1 MKNVKA
7 IIFFVLITIL
17 SACNSNPRPTTG
29 DVMIR
34 VFDFVVQSDIDWS
47 NLKTQIL
54 NIDGVRT
61 CTINEKEKYAGI
73 VYSLEKLSDKQLASL
88 ITDKTSIE
96 TTIHEFPVDENAKAC
111 PMKAAWSL
119 WD

>member
-1 MKNVKA
+1 MKQFKA
-7 IIFFVLITIL
+7 LIFFVLITIL
-17 SACNSNPRPTTG
+17 TACNNNPRPTTG

-54 NIDGVRT
+54 DIDGVRT

-73 VYSLEKLSDKQLASL
+73 VYSLEKLSDEQLATL
-88 ITDKTSIE
+88 ITKKTSIE

-111 PMKAAWSL
+111 PMKAAWSF

>member
-1 MKNVKA
+1 MKHIKTF
-7 IIFFVLITIL
+7 IFFVLISFL

-47 NLKTQIL
+47 NIKSQIL
-54 NIDGVRT
+54 TIDGVRT
-61 CTINEKEKYAGI
+61 CTINEKEHYAGI
-73 VYSLEKLSDKQLASL
+73 VYSLEKLSDEQLASI
-88 ITDKTSIE
+88 ITNKTSLP
-96 TTIHEFPVDENAKAC
+96 TSIHEFPIDENAKAC
-111 PMKAAWSL
+111 PMKAAWSF